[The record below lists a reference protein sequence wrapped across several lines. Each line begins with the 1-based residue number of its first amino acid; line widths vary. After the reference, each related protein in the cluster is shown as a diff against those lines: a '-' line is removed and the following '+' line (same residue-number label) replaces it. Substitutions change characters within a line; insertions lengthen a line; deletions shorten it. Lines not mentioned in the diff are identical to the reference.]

1 MPQKPARR
9 VWQSSPVAAKKATKK
24 AVKKAAK
31 KSPPKKAVKKAA
43 KKSAKK
49 AAPKTAKKPAKT
61 SAKKSAKKTK
71 ADKPMDQAER
81 LLNLLALLSHDSNY
95 RTLEEIHFATNMYG
109 DRSLFERDKAILRE
123 MGVPIDSKV
132 LGGSQAGV
140 SSYRIDR
147 REMELASINFTD
159 DERRALQLALAAVHV
174 DSAWAERAR
183 MKLNLPEA
191 KTPMV
196 AQVNLP
202 VNSELLPK
210 LADAAS
216 RMVRVQFDY
225 AGGTRRSLYPYGL
238 LSRGGY
244 WYVVGHDLDRKATRS
259 FRVDR
264 IAGDVKLTSDTF
276 QRPAGFD
283 VEAAVATDAE
293 MLGDA
298 NGSVAHVLVSAK
310 LAPSVVRD
318 FGENCVVEKREDAV
332 VVAVPCAN
340 RSAFRSWALGL
351 VAGAEVLSPPDVR
364 QDIIDWLDEM
374 AGVR

>member
-1 MPQKPARR
+1 M
-9 VWQSSPVAAKKATKK
+9 
-24 AVKKAAK
+24 
-31 KSPPKKAVKKAA
+31 
-43 KKSAKK
+43 
-49 AAPKTAKKPAKT
+49 
-61 SAKKSAKKTK
+61 
-71 ADKPMDQAER
+71 
-81 LLNLLALLSHDSNY
+81 
-95 RTLEEIHFATNMYG
+95 
-109 DRSLFERDKAILRE
+109 
-123 MGVPIDSKV
+123 
-132 LGGSQAGV
+132 
-140 SSYRIDR
+140 
-147 REMELASINFTD
+147 
-159 DERRALQLALAAVHV
+159 
-174 DSAWAERAR
+174 WAERAR

-191 KTPMV
+191 KPTV

-202 VNSELLPK
+202 ASSKLLPA
-210 LADAAS
+210 LAEAAT

-225 AGGTRRSLYPYGL
+225 AGGSRRSLQPYGL

-244 WYVVGHDLDRKATRS
+244 WYVVGNDLDRKAIRS

-264 IAGDVKLTSDTF
+264 IVGDVKLTNDSF
-276 QRPAGFD
+276 VRPDNFD

-351 VAGAEVLSPPDVR
+351 VAGAEVLSPPEVR
-364 QDIIDWLDEM
+364 QDIIDWLDKM
-374 AGVR
+374 AGA

>member
-9 VWQSSPVAAKKATKK
+9 VWQSSPVSAKKATKK
-24 AVKKAAK
+24 AAKKVAKKAA
-31 KSPPKKAVKKAA
+31 PKKAVKPKGAVKKAA
-43 KKSAKK
+43 KKPVAKK
-49 AAPKTAKKPAKT
+49 PAAKKSAAKKPAK
-61 SAKKSAKKTK
+61 K
-71 ADKPMDQAER
+71 ADKPMEQAER

-147 REMELASINFTD
+147 REMELANIDFTD

-174 DSAWAERAR
+174 DSMWAERAR

-191 KTPMV
+191 KPTV

-202 VNSELLPK
+202 ASSKLLPA
-210 LADAAS
+210 LAEAAT

-225 AGGTRRSLYPYGL
+225 AGGSRRSLQPYGL

-244 WYVVGHDLDRKATRS
+244 WYVVGNDLDRKAIRS

-264 IAGDVKLTSDTF
+264 IVGDVKLTNDSF
-276 QRPAGFD
+276 VRPDNFD

-351 VAGAEVLSPPDVR
+351 VAGAEVLSPPEVR
-364 QDIIDWLDEM
+364 QDIIDWLDKM
-374 AGVR
+374 AGA

>member
-9 VWQSSPVAAKKATKK
+9 VWQSSPVAAKK
-24 AVKKAAK
+24 
-31 KSPPKKAVKKAA
+31 
-43 KKSAKK
+43 
-49 AAPKTAKKPAKT
+49 TAKKPAKKT
-61 SAKKSAKKTK
+61 AAKKTAAKKTAAKK
-71 ADKPMDQAER
+71 AAKKPAASKSTSKKPMDQAER

-147 REMELASINFTD
+147 REMELTNIEFTD
-159 DERRALQLALAAVHV
+159 AERRALQLALAAVHV
-174 DSAWAERAR
+174 DAAWADRAR
-183 MKLNLPEA
+183 MKLNIDEA
-191 KTPMV
+191 KMPTV

-202 VNSELLPK
+202 VKNDLLPK
-210 LADAAS
+210 LAEAAS
-216 RMVRVQFDY
+216 KTVRVQFNY
-225 AGGTRRSLYPYGL
+225 AGGTRRSLQPYGL

-244 WYVVGHDLDRKATRS
+244 WYVVGFDLDRKAIRS

-264 IAGDVKLTSDTF
+264 IEGDVKLTDDSF
-276 QRPAGFD
+276 VRPADFD

-318 FGENCVVEKREDAV
+318 FGENCIIERRDDAV

-351 VAGAEVLSPPDVR
+351 VAGAEVLSPPEVR
-364 QDIIDWLDEM
+364 QDIIDWLDEV
-374 AGVR
+374 AGA

>member
-1 MPQKPARR
+1 MLQKR
-9 VWQSSPVAAKKATKK
+9 VPRAWQSSPVAATKAAKKPVAKK
-24 AVKKAAK
+24 PAKKSAVKKAV
-31 KSPPKKAVKKAA
+31 PK

-49 AAPKTAKKPAKT
+49 APAKKPATKKP
-61 SAKKSAKKTK
+61 AKK

-81 LLNLLALLSHDSNY
+81 LLNLLALLTHDSNY
-95 RTLEEIHFATNMYG
+95 RTLEDIHFATNMYG
-109 DRSLFERDKAILRE
+109 DRSLFERDKAILRD

-147 REMELASINFTD
+147 REMELANINFSD
-159 DERRALQLALAAVHV
+159 AERRALQLALAAVHV

-183 MKLNLPEA
+183 MKLNLTEA
-191 KTPMV
+191 QMPTV

-210 LADAAS
+210 LADAAAKT
-216 RMVRVQFDY
+216 VRVEFEY
-225 AGGTRRSLYPYGL
+225 AGGTRRSLHPYGL

-244 WYVVGHDLDRKATRS
+244 WYVVGHDLDRKAIRS

-264 IAGDVKLTSDTF
+264 IAGDVKSTTDTF
-276 QRPAGFD
+276 ERPANFD

-298 NGSVAHVLVSAK
+298 NGSVARVLISEK
-310 LAPSVVRD
+310 LRPSVVRD
-318 FGENCVVEKREDAV
+318 FGEDCVVEKREDAV

-340 RSAFRSWALGL
+340 RSAFRSWVLGL
-351 VAGAEVLSPPDVR
+351 VAGAEVLSPPEVR
-364 QDIIDWLDEM
+364 QDVIDWLDKM

>member
-1 MPQKPARR
+1 M
-9 VWQSSPVAAKKATKK
+9 AA
-24 AVKKAAK
+24 KKAAK
-31 KSPPKKAVKKAA
+31 KPAKKPVKKAAVKKA
-43 KKSAKK
+43 
-49 AAPKTAKKPAKT
+49 TAK
-61 SAKKSAKKTK
+61 K
-71 ADKPMDQAER
+71 ADKPMEQAER
-81 LLNLLALLSHDSNY
+81 LLNLLALLTHDSNY
-95 RTLEEIHFATNMYG
+95 RTLEDIHFATNMYG

-147 REMELASINFTD
+147 REMELANINFSEA
-159 DERRALQLALAAVHV
+159 ERRALQLALAAVHV

-183 MKLNLPEA
+183 MKLNLTETRMP
-191 KTPMV
+191 TI

-210 LADAAS
+210 LADAAAKT
-216 RMVRVQFDY
+216 VRVQFDY
-225 AGGTRRSLYPYGL
+225 AGGTRRSMHPYGL

-244 WYVVGHDLDRKATRS
+244 WYVVGHDLDRNAIRS

-264 IAGDVKLTSDTF
+264 IVGDVKSTTDTF
-276 QRPAGFD
+276 ERPAKFD

-298 NGSVAHVLVSAK
+298 EGSVAHVLVSEK
-310 LAPSVVRD
+310 LRPSIVRD
-318 FGENCVVEKREDAV
+318 FGENCVVETREGAI

-340 RSAFRSWALGL
+340 RSAFRSWVLGL
-351 VAGAEVLSPPDVR
+351 VAGAEVLSPPEVR
-364 QDIIDWLDEM
+364 QDVIDWLDKM
-374 AGVR
+374 GGAR

>member
-9 VWQSSPVAAKKATKK
+9 VWQSSPVSAKKATKK
-24 AVKKAAK
+24 AAKKVTKKAAPKKAVKPKGAVKKAAK
-31 KSPPKKAVKKAA
+31 KPVAKKPAAKKSAA

-49 AAPKTAKKPAKT
+49 A
-61 SAKKSAKKTK
+61 
-71 ADKPMDQAER
+71 DKPMEQAER

-147 REMELASINFTD
+147 REMELANIDFTA

-174 DSAWAERAR
+174 DSMWAERAR

-191 KTPMV
+191 KPTV

-202 VNSELLPK
+202 ASSKLLPA
-210 LADAAS
+210 LAEAAT

-225 AGGTRRSLYPYGL
+225 AGGSRRSLQPYGL

-244 WYVVGHDLDRKATRS
+244 WYVVGNDLDRKAIRS

-264 IAGDVKLTSDTF
+264 IVGDVKLTNDSF
-276 QRPAGFD
+276 VRPDNFD

-351 VAGAEVLSPPDVR
+351 VAGAEVLSPPEVR
-364 QDIIDWLDEM
+364 QDIIDWLDKM
-374 AGVR
+374 AGA

>member
-9 VWQSSPVAAKKATKK
+9 VWQSSPVSAKKATKK
-24 AVKKAAK
+24 AAKKVAKKAA
-31 KSPPKKAVKKAA
+31 PKKAVKPKGAVKKAA
-43 KKSAKK
+43 KK
-49 AAPKTAKKPAKT
+49 PVAKKPA
-61 SAKKSAKKTK
+61 AKKSAATKPAKK
-71 ADKPMDQAER
+71 ADKPMEQAER

-147 REMELASINFTD
+147 REMELANIDFTD

-174 DSAWAERAR
+174 DSMWAERAR

-191 KTPMV
+191 KPTV

-202 VNSELLPK
+202 ASSKLLPA
-210 LADAAS
+210 LAEAAT

-225 AGGTRRSLYPYGL
+225 AGGSRRSLQPYGL

-244 WYVVGHDLDRKATRS
+244 WYVVGNDLDRKAIRS

-264 IAGDVKLTSDTF
+264 IVGDVKLTNDSF
-276 QRPAGFD
+276 VRPDNFD

-351 VAGAEVLSPPDVR
+351 VAGAEVLSPPEVR
-364 QDIIDWLDEM
+364 QDIIDWLDKM
-374 AGVR
+374 AGA

>member
-1 MPQKPARR
+1 
-9 VWQSSPVAAKKATKK
+9 VSAKKATKK
-24 AVKKAAK
+24 AAK
-31 KSPPKKAVKKAA
+31 KVAKKTAPPKKAVSPKKTAKKAA
-43 KKSAKK
+43 KKSAAKK
-49 AAPKTAKKPAKT
+49 PAAKKSAAKKPAK
-61 SAKKSAKKTK
+61 K
-71 ADKPMDQAER
+71 ADKPMEQAER

-147 REMELASINFTD
+147 REMELANIDFTD

-174 DSAWAERAR
+174 DSMWAERAR

-191 KTPMV
+191 KPTV

-202 VNSELLPK
+202 ASSKLLPA
-210 LADAAS
+210 LAEAAT

-225 AGGTRRSLYPYGL
+225 AGGSRRLLQPYGL

-244 WYVVGHDLDRKATRS
+244 WYVVGNDLDRKAIRS

-264 IAGDVKLTSDTF
+264 IVGDVKLTSDSF
-276 QRPAGFD
+276 VRPANFD

-298 NGSVAHVLVSAK
+298 NGSVAHVLISAK

-340 RSAFRSWALGL
+340 RAAFRSWVLGL

-364 QDIIDWLDEM
+364 QDIIDWLDKM
-374 AGVR
+374 AGA

>member
-1 MPQKPARR
+1 M
-9 VWQSSPVAAKKATKK
+9 AAKKAAKK
-24 AVKKAAK
+24 PAKKPVKKAAVKKAA
-31 KSPPKKAVKKAA
+31 
-43 KKSAKK
+43 AKK
-49 AAPKTAKKPAKT
+49 APAKKTAK
-61 SAKKSAKKTK
+61 K

-81 LLNLLALLSHDSNY
+81 LLNLLALLTHDSNY

-132 LGGSQAGV
+132 LAGGQAGV

-147 REMELASINFTD
+147 REMELANIKFSEA
-159 DERRALQLALAAVHV
+159 ERRALQLALAAVHV

-183 MKLNLPEA
+183 MKLNLTDAQMP
-191 KTPMV
+191 TV

-202 VNSELLPK
+202 VDSELLPK
-210 LADAAS
+210 LADAAAKT
-216 RMVRVQFDY
+216 VRVQFDY
-225 AGGTRRSLYPYGL
+225 AGGTRRSLQPYGL

-244 WYVVGHDLDRKATRS
+244 WYVVGHDLDRNAIRS

-264 IAGDVKLTSDTF
+264 IAGDVKLTTDTF
-276 QRPAGFD
+276 ERPAKFD

-298 NGSVAHVLVSAK
+298 NGSVAHVLVSEK
-310 LAPSVVRD
+310 LKPSIVRD
-318 FGENCVVEKREDAV
+318 FGENCVVEEREGAV

-340 RSAFRSWALGL
+340 RSAFRSWVLGL
-351 VAGAEVLSPPDVR
+351 VAGAEVLSPPEAR
-364 QDIIDWLDEM
+364 QDVIDWLDKM
-374 AGVR
+374 AGAR